1 VAKFEELNAG
11 LANSKRVLSEVRDG
25 KEFLIGVKDPDK
37 IFRRIQTAQ
46 ATLET
51 FPTVGKPNSTS
62 STSSSLSCSSASYTS
77 SSSASGSSI
86 KNPQPLR
93 ELQNLIIMKTHGGV
107 TEEHIYQV
115 SMLQNFFICQLLTD
129 KIS

>member
-11 LANSKRVLSEVRDG
+11 LANSKRLLSEVRDG

-62 STSSSLSCSSASYTS
+62 SPS

-86 KNPQPLR
+86 KNPQPPR